1 MRNVYKAVIR
11 DIVRRLADELV
22 EMYGDKDKN
31 KEELILQFMKK
42 NENQMVNEIYA
53 IENLFEQIEVA
64 ASDVSWP
71 YLAEY
76 LEEIVMKPETEAPE
90 EIEPEEK
97 TA

>member
-11 DIVRRLADELV
+11 DVVKKLADELV
-22 EMYGDKDKN
+22 EMYGEENKE
-31 KEELILQFMKK
+31 KEELIRQFMKK
-42 NENQMVNEIYA
+42 NETRMVNEIYG

-76 LEEIVMKPETEAPE
+76 LEEIGK
-90 EIEPEEK
+90 EEK